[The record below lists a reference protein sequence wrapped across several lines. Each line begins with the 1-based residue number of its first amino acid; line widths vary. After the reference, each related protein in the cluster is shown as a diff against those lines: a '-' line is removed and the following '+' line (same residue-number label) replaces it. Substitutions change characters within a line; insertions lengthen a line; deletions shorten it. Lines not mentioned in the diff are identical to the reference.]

1 MSDTL
6 MPPGPVATRPGPPA
20 PPAATPSSATAVAP
34 AAPARAAIV
43 TAEHVSKWYG
53 QVIGLNDVNVSVPAG
68 VTGLLGP
75 NGAGKSTFMKLITGQ
90 LKPSKGTIQVLG
102 EPIWRNP
109 RIFFQIG
116 FCPEQDAFYERM
128 TGLEWVTALVRLNG
142 LSDKEADEAA
152 KKALTDVDLM
162 DAAGKKIGAYS
173 KGMRQRVKMAQ
184 ALVHDPQLL
193 ILDEPLSGMDPLGR
207 RKTIRLIRDWGRAG
221 KSVIVSSHILH
232 EIESMTSNILLINNG
247 RILAEGDVHQIR
259 DLIDEH
265 PHTIYVRADDP
276 RRLAREFLDGQ
287 DDVRSLKF
295 EAGAVVVE
303 TGKPDHFYARITEM
317 AASGEFGTIDEV
329 TSPDDNLQA
338 VFQYLVK

>member
-1 MSDTL
+1 MS
-6 MPPGPVATRPGPPA
+6 
-20 PPAATPSSATAVAP
+20 
-34 AAPARAAIV
+34 AAII
-43 TAEHVSKWYG
+43 TADHVSKWYG
-53 QVIGLNDVNVSVPAG
+53 QVIGLNDVSVAIPSG
-68 VTGLLGP
+68 ITGLLGP

-90 LKPSKGTIQVLG
+90 LRPSKGDVKVLG

-109 RIFFQIG
+109 HLYFQIG

-128 TGLEWVTALVRLNG
+128 TGLEWVRALVRLNG
-142 LSDKEADEAA
+142 LDEKAADDAA
-152 KKALTDVDLM
+152 RRAMTAVDLM
-162 DAAGKKIGAYS
+162 DAADKKIGAYS

-193 ILDEPLSGMDPLGR
+193 ILDEPLSGMDPIMR

-221 KSVIVSSHILH
+221 KSIIVSSHILH

-247 RILAEGDVHQIR
+247 RILAEGNIHQIR
-259 DLIDEH
+259 ELIDQH
-265 PHTIYVRADDP
+265 PHTVYVRADDP
-276 RRLAREFLDGQ
+276 RRIAREFINAD

-295 EAGAVVVE
+295 EPGAVVVE
-303 TGKPDHFYARITEM
+303 TGKPDAFYARLTEL
-317 AASGEFGTIDEV
+317 AASGEFGNIDEV